1 MSLSMYQAS
10 VPVLT
15 RALSNLSALLD
26 KAAAHCAAKKIDPA
40 VLLGSRLY
48 PDMFALTRQVQ
59 IATDMSKGAGARLSG
74 VEIPKYEDD
83 EKSIDDL
90 KARIAKTIVFL
101 NGLDA
106 KAIDGTEAK
115 DINLTIGGQPW
126 TTNGQTYLLNFA
138 VPNVLF
144 HCATAYGIMRH
155 CGVELGKGDFLGPR

>member
-15 RALSNLSALLD
+15 RALSNLSTLLD
-26 KAAAHCAAKKIDPA
+26 KAAAHCTAKKIDPV

-59 IATDMSKGAGARLSG
+59 IATDRSKGAGARLSG

-90 KARIAKTIVFL
+90 KARIAKTIAFL
-101 NGLDA
+101 NGLNA
-106 KAIDGTEAK
+106 KTIDGTEAK
-115 DINLTIGGQPW
+115 EINLTIGGQPW
-126 TTNGQTYLLNFA
+126 VTNGQTYLLNFA
-138 VPNVLF
+138 IPNVLF
-144 HCATAYGIMRH
+144 HSATAYGIMRH